1 MKKEI
6 YYVPVCTSIKEGFH
20 RTLSYKG
27 KFSEQTRFSCNDLP
41 LEYRFIAANNFK
53 KRKRFGVIS
62 GEVLKEYNFIPC
74 DDIHK
79 YCDLLQAD
87 NVDVLSDIKN
97 KKEMLENAFNGLV
110 PMQIGTSYYD
120 VTLEK
125 SKVKE
130 L

>member
-6 YYVPVCTSIKEGFH
+6 YYVPVCTNIKEGFH
-20 RTLSYKG
+20 RTLRYKG
-27 KFSEQTRFSCNDLP
+27 KFSEQTRFSCDDFP
-41 LEYRFIAANNFK
+41 LEYRLIAAKNFRNN
-53 KRKRFGVIS
+53 KRFGVIS

-74 DDIHK
+74 NDVYK
-79 YCDLLQAD
+79 YFDLLQAD

>member
-1 MKKEI
+1 MTGL
-6 YYVPVCTSIKEGFH
+6 VPVIIGLFCACQGTAKQVDME
-20 RTLSYKG
+20 TDLKAMYA
-27 KFSEQTRFSCNDLP
+27 DLP

>member
-1 MKKEI
+1 M
-6 YYVPVCTSIKEGFH
+6 
-20 RTLSYKG
+20 
-27 KFSEQTRFSCNDLP
+27 
-41 LEYRFIAANNFK
+41 EYRFIAANNFK

>member
-6 YYVPVCTSIKEGFH
+6 YYVPVCTNIKEGFH
-20 RTLSYKG
+20 RTLRYKG
-27 KFSEQTRFSCNDLP
+27 KFSEQTRFSCDDFP
-41 LEYRFIAANNFK
+41 LEYRLIAANNFK

-74 DDIHK
+74 NDVYK
-79 YCDLLQAD
+79 YCDLLQSD
-87 NVDVLSDIKN
+87 NIDVLSDIKN

-110 PMQIGTSYYD
+110 PMQIGTCYYD